1 MLGALLLMGTSDG
14 ISIVAEQG
22 IMMRRSPDA
31 VRSRVMAGFD
41 ALLSLGIAVAYVFAG
56 PVLEALGPKGVY
68 GVGGVSAAVAAVLLL
83 PVLRL
88 RRGTAAESGMDGI
101 VAPPDIA

>member
-1 MLGALLLMGTSDG
+1 
-14 ISIVAEQG
+14 
-22 IMMRRSPDA
+22 
-31 VRSRVMAGFD
+31 MAGFD

-83 PVLRL
+83 PLLRL
-88 RRGTAAESGMDGI
+88 RRGSAAELGIDGI

>member
-1 MLGALLLMGTSDG
+1 MGMSDG

-56 PVLEALGPKGVY
+56 PVLEAPRPQG
-68 GVGGVSAAVAAVLLL
+68 
-83 PVLRL
+83 RL
-88 RRGTAAESGMDGI
+88 RRGRCLGGGRRGAAAARVASASSHAPAERGVEGI